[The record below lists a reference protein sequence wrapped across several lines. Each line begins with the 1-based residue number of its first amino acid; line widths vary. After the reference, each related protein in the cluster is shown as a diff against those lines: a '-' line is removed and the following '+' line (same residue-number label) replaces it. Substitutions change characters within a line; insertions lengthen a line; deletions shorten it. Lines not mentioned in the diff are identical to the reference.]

1 MKRNFLFIIAVVFF
15 ATVNMSVNAQGIFK
29 KIVEPDAVGGN
40 FVATHKDGWVKTT
53 SAGPGLEFFLK
64 YRISPKIF
72 ITAGA
77 GVSTIYDDMFSCKN
91 FKTALFPTAEIKA
104 GYNILKIKRLSSYI
118 FAGLQAYRWES
129 TSKLP
134 SVSFGPY
141 YDGGA
146 FVGGGVEYPIN
157 SQWALNVSGDYRYIF
172 TDNSNPK
179 SKFWVAK
186 SGVTYS
192 FKSERKKKE
201 EIEYPLGKGDLAL
214 DDLFKEDTTGNGN
227 EKDAL
232 AKLFEPEKGGSASL
246 QPSTENKTTYSN
258 SEIAQLMDKIQN
270 LKDEMEQRMSQ
281 IEALQAKVESNE
293 KAIAEISRNVAGE
306 YAGYSRGSFGVLS
319 AREFKQRYEAAL
331 QKFYNRQYKE
341 AIREFTQLMN
351 SDPDNRLAS
360 NCQYWI
366 GESYNALHQYRK
378 AIAAFNAV
386 LRYKASYKFDD
397 ALLMSGLC
405 HLKIGDKSTAREE
418 FQQLVSRFPDSEY
431 APKAMRYLGRL

>member
-1 MKRNFLFIIAVVFF
+1 MKRNLLFVIAVVFF
-15 ATVNMSVNAQGIFK
+15 ATVNISVNAQGVFQR
-29 KIVEPDAVGGN
+29 IVKPDAVGGS
-40 FVATHKDGWVKTT
+40 FVATHQDGLVKST
-53 SAGPGLEFFLK
+53 SAGPGLELFLK
-64 YRISPKIF
+64 YKISPKMF
-72 ITAGA
+72 ITTGA
-77 GVSTIYDDMFSCKN
+77 GISTIYDDMLSYKS
-91 FKTALFPTAEIKA
+91 FKTTLLPTAEIKA
-104 GYNILKIKRLSSYI
+104 GYNLFSVKHFSPFV
-118 FAGLQAYRWES
+118 FAGLQAYRWK
-129 TSKLP
+129 SKLP
-134 SVSFGPY
+134 VNVGPY

-146 FVGGGVEYPIN
+146 FVGGGIEYAIN
-157 SQWALNVSGDYRYIF
+157 DQWSFNVSGDYRYIF
-172 TDNSNPK
+172 TDDSNPK

-186 SGVTYS
+186 SGLTYS
-192 FKSERKKKE
+192 LKSASRKKKE
-201 EIEYPLGKGDLAL
+201 EIEYPLGTGDLAL
-214 DDLFKEDTTGNGN
+214 DDLFKEDTTGSGS

-246 QPSTENKTTYSN
+246 QPSGEAKTTYSN
-258 SEIAQLMDKIQN
+258 SEIGQLMAKIQN
-270 LKDEMEQRMSQ
+270 LKDEMEQRMNQ
-281 IEALQAKVESNE
+281 IEELQAKVESNE

-319 AREFKQRYEAAL
+319 AREFKRRYQAAL

-341 AIREFTQLMN
+341 AIRDFTQLMN

-378 AIAAFNAV
+378 AIDAFNAV